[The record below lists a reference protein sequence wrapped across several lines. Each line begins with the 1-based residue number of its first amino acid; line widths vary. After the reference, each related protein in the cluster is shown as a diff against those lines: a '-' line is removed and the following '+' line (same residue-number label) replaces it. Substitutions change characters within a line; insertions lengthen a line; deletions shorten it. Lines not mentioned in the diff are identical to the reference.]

1 MGKNCQKCGMTNAD
15 DAIFCTNCSEK
26 ISPSTLLEKQEPE
39 STTVKS
45 ITEPYT
51 DTPSPYPK
59 ETKSKKK
66 LIIVAVAIIVAI
78 VLITTAFFVLLAKEN
93 ITSKIGTF
101 FETANKVS
109 GGPTVSLQSLASGNV
124 NSAPASG
131 YGAKYYLYLDEE
143 KIGETREINDGE
155 TTYNGI
161 SCYKIIGTSNV
172 EMSVSTGTTAFTVEY
187 TSYVNKNDNAPI
199 HMDISYKYTKPQTM
213 EMSISIDCDR
223 DNGII
228 TTSIPSLNQNAI
240 LTLPEEYWGMIS
252 SVDDLYVGFS
262 KDFDCTMTTQGTNIN
277 VNYNITVT
285 EQEDVTVPA
294 GTFEDCY
301 LIEFKITY
309 GSYTMSSSNMNMKI
323 WISPNGVF
331 PKSEVTTG
339 TVVTGI
345 IQELEG
351 YYQKI

>member
-1 MGKNCQKCGMTNAD
+1 MRKNCQKCGMTNAD

-51 DTPSPYPK
+51 DTPSLYPK
-59 ETKSKKK
+59 ETKSKKE

-78 VLITTAFFVLLAKEN
+78 VLITAAFFVLFAKEDA
-93 ITSKIGTF
+93 TSKINTF
-101 FETANKVS
+101 FENAKKVS
-109 GGPTVSLQSLASGNV
+109 GGPTVNLQSLASGNV
-124 NSAPASG
+124 YSTPASG
-131 YGAKYYLYLDEE
+131 YGTKYYMYYNGE

-161 SCYKIIGTSNV
+161 SCYKILATSNV
-172 EMSVSTGTTAFTVEY
+172 EMSVNSVTTAFTMEY

-199 HMDISYKYTKPQTM
+199 HMDINYKYTKPQTM
-213 EMSISIDCDR
+213 EMSMSIDFDR
-223 DNGII
+223 DNGRI
-228 TTSIPSLNQNAI
+228 TTSISNQNMI
-240 LTLPEEYWGMIS
+240 LNIPKEYWGMIS

-294 GTFEDCY
+294 RTFEDCY
-301 LIEFKITY
+301 VIEFKITY